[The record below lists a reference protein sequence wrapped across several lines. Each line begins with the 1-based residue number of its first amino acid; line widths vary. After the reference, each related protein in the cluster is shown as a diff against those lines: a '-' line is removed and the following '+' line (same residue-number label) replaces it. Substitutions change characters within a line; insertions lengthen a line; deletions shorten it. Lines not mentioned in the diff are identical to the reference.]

1 MPKGGPRPGSGRPR
15 GSTGP
20 NGPTKRT
27 NEIRAKAFEEG
38 ITPLEVMLLAMRA
51 HVKAQDLDKAAA
63 VAKDAAPY
71 MHPRL
76 AAVEHTGKDGGAIQH
91 ENVTNEDRA
100 RALLSLLASV
110 RQQEATLQ

>member
-1 MPKGGPRPGSGRPR
+1 MAKVGGARIGAGRKKGSLGVDNKSREIRNALIAE
-15 GSTGP
+15 GST
-20 NGPTKRT
+20 
-27 NEIRAKAFEEG
+27 
-38 ITPLEVMLLAMRA
+38 PLQVMIKAMRA
-51 HVKAQDLDKAAA
+51 HEIRGDLDKAAT

-76 AAVEHTGKDGGAIQH
+76 ASVEHAGPGGGAIRH

-110 RQQEATLQ
+110 KSKSK